1 MSNWR
6 ITYYA
11 SLEKAV
17 MFLLLMYPSAFLL
30 VKGGMNGTMIL
41 MLLFA
46 VIVSL
51 VPPAGLSAPVWKKEW
66 WGYVAAMFGMSAAI
80 LISQLANND
89 LLARPHDAASRHW
102 LALPIFWL
110 LLRLRPTVFSALQY
124 AFPIAA
130 ILGWLFAVDKGD
142 GGGFTL
148 PWLNKILFG
157 DYLLLLGTLSLFSV
171 DWFGKDTLFLRS
183 LKWAGFAFGLV
194 AALHSGTRGA
204 LLAIPVFIVIYIYF
218 RSSRL
223 SFKTL
228 ATGFALGVA
237 VIVIAFFG
245 SQTVQQRLHELSND
259 ILTYEHGNRDT
270 STGIRW
276 QLNKA
281 AVEIFLQHPIV
292 GVGPEVVG
300 GAPDGFAKEI
310 QKMYEAGKLS
320 PVAAEVGRCCQAHNE
335 ILAKA
340 ADLGMLGLAA
350 LLALYFV
357 PLYFFW
363 KATKVPQHETRRAGI
378 LGITFVSG
386 HFVFGLTV
394 GLLGL
399 TMTAAFYAFSVA
411 VLLAACYNTAESSGL
426 TRPCRTAIPEVV

>member
-6 ITYYA
+6 ITYHA

-80 LISQLANND
+80 LISQLVNHD
-89 LLARPHDAASRHW
+89 LLARPHDAASRYW

-110 LLRLRPTVFSALQY
+110 LLRLRPNVFTALQY
-124 AFPIAA
+124 AFPLAA
-130 ILGWLFAVDKGD
+130 ILGWLFAEDKGS
-142 GGGFTL
+142 GFTL

-157 DYLLLLGTLSLFSV
+157 DYLLLLGTLSLFGV
-171 DWFGKDTLFLRS
+171 DWFGKDSPFLRS
-183 LKWAGFAFGLV
+183 LKWAGFAFGLL

-204 LLAIPVFIVIYIYF
+204 LLAIPVFIAIYIYF
-218 RSSRL
+218 RGSRL
-223 SFKTL
+223 SFKML
-228 ATGFALGVA
+228 VSSLVLGVA
-237 VIVIAFFG
+237 LIGVAYFG

-259 ILTYEHGNRDT
+259 VAIYEQGNKDT

-276 QLNKA
+276 QLNIA
-281 AVEIFLQHPIV
+281 AVDIFLRHPIV
-292 GVGPEVVG
+292 GAGPEVVG
-300 GAPDGFAKEI
+300 GKADGFAKEI
-310 QKMYEAGKLS
+310 QQMFEAGKLS
-320 PVAAEVGRCCQAHNE
+320 AGAAEVGRCCQAHNE

-340 ADLGMLGLAA
+340 ADLGLLGIAA
-350 LLALYFV
+350 LLALYFI
-357 PLYFFW
+357 PLRLFW
-363 KATKVPQHETRRAGI
+363 RATKESRHATRRAGI

-386 HFVFGLTV
+386 HFVFGLTA

-411 VLLAACYNTAESSGL
+411 VLLAACYNTGETSGSTSS
-426 TRPCRTAIPEVV
+426 

>member
-1 MSNWR
+1 MNWR
-6 ITYYA
+6 AFYSTL
-11 SLEKAV
+11 LEKAAV
-17 MFLLLMYPSAFLL
+17 FLLLVYPSAFLL
-30 VKGGMNGTMIL
+30 VKGGMNGTLLL

-46 VIVSL
+46 LFVRL
-51 VPPAGLSAPVWKKEW
+51 LPPAGLSSPVWKKEW

-80 LISQLANND
+80 LISQLVNHD
-89 LLARPHDAASRHW
+89 LLARPHDAASRYW

-110 LLRLRPTVFSALQY
+110 LLRLRPTVFTSLQY
-124 AFPIAA
+124 AFPLAA
-130 ILGWLFAVDKGD
+130 ILCWLLAEDRGY
-142 GGGFTL
+142 GLTL
-148 PWLNKILFG
+148 GTLNKILFG

-171 DWFGKDTLFLRS
+171 DWFGKDSLFLRS
-183 LKWAGFAFGLV
+183 LKWAGFAFGLL
-194 AALHSGTRGA
+194 AALQSGTRGA
-204 LLAIPVFIVIYIYF
+204 LLAIPVFIAIYF
-218 RSSRL
+218 YFRGSRL

-228 ATGFALGVA
+228 ALSFTLGAAVIGVA
-237 VIVIAFFG
+237 YFS

-259 ILTYEHGNRDT
+259 VVTYEQGNRDT

-281 AVEIFLQHPIV
+281 AVEIFLRHPIV

-310 QKMYEAGKLS
+310 QQMFEAGKLTAG
-320 PVAAEVGRCCQAHNE
+320 AAEVGRCCQAHNE

-340 ADLGMLGLAA
+340 ADLGVIGLVA

-357 PLYFFW
+357 PLRLFW
-363 KATKVPQHETRRAGI
+363 RATKESRHETRRAGI
-378 LGITFVSG
+378 LGITLVSG

-411 VLLAACYNTAESSGL
+411 VLLAACYNTGETSGSISS
-426 TRPCRTAIPEVV
+426 